1 MSETYKTSARA
12 SSQAST
18 LLTQMRG
25 AVHCKPVQAL
35 LGPGLAF
42 GLALGLALSINLGA
56 LADGEIP
63 LKNVTV
69 DANRQLVVQFTSGAG
84 APDTPKIVEVKEP
97 QHQLFIEF
105 SNVSLDDANIPA
117 GDQLSRTLAARM
129 PGVRRARLGLV
140 PNAPIPTVRVILDL
154 DPDLAIKPVLT
165 SLQDGAAVISFGD
178 DYVNAA
184 GAPAQAQAP
193 VENEGRPPIRTAT
206 AADPATD
213 PAAAYE
219 EYYRKFLQQKEMT
232 KNQPPVGEWGP
243 RKGTLAEAKAVK
255 GVKII
260 GTPLDSPA
268 LASVKETAPETT
280 APRRK
285 AVVKPIVK
293 AAAPA
298 ATAVASQPEPSAEEV
313 AAAAAPAVSPS
324 EVASQNPEADVPT
337 RAEAAARTQ
346 PDMVA
351 DEAAPAPVKAPAKP
365 RARVAPPPA
374 APVEAPAEESAA
386 APGDPGS
393 EDAVASTES
402 PRKRAIRVYNEAHKS
417 HLAGHV
423 DQAMAQYKQAIK
435 IDPELVE
442 AHSDLG
448 LAYNQQHN
456 YGSALIEF
464 RKALALNPRDAYTY
478 NGLGAALK
486 AQHDNMA
493 AIKNWETAVKLD
505 PRLAAAHYNLG
516 TAYESENDLDRALAS
531 YEEAVKN
538 DARFGEAYFRMGL
551 ILQQRHRLS
560 DARTNFK
567 KALKISADSD
577 YAEEARTRIA
587 HLDKV
592 IK

>member
-1 MSETYKTSARA
+1 MSETYKTSA
-12 SSQAST
+12 QASPSASRV
-18 LLTQMRG
+18 LKQLTGPASRP
-25 AVHCKPVQAL
+25 ARFKPVRAL
-35 LGPGLAF
+35 LVPGLAV
-42 GLALGLALSINLGA
+42 GLALGLAFSINLSA

-69 DANRQLVVQFTSGAG
+69 DANRQLVVQFASGAG
-84 APDTPKIVEVKEP
+84 APDSPKIVEVKEP

-105 SNVSLDDANIPA
+105 SNVVLDDTNIPA
-117 GDQLSRTLAARM
+117 GDKLSRMLAARM
-129 PGVRRARLGLV
+129 PGVRRARVGLV
-140 PNAPIPTVRVILDL
+140 ANATTPTVRVILDL
-154 DPDLAIKPVLT
+154 DPDLVIKPTLT

-184 GAPAQAQAP
+184 GTPAEAQTS
-193 VENEGRPPIRTAT
+193 VESEGRAPIRTAA

-213 PAAAYE
+213 PTAAYE

-232 KNQPPVGEWGP
+232 KNQAPVGEWGP
-243 RKGTLAEAKAVK
+243 RKGTLAEAKSVK

-268 LASVKETAPETT
+268 LAPVKEIASETV

-285 AVVKPIVK
+285 AAVKPVVK

-298 ATAVASQPEPSAEEV
+298 AVPASKQPEPSAEEI
-313 AAAAAPAVSPS
+313 AAASAPAVSPG
-324 EVASQNPEADVPT
+324 ELASQNPDADLPAK
-337 RAEAAARTQ
+337 AEATARTQ

-351 DEAAPAPVKAPAKP
+351 DEAAPEPVKTPAKP
-365 RARVAPPPA
+365 RAKAA
-374 APVEAPAEESAA
+374 APAELPIEESAA

-393 EDAVASTES
+393 EEAVASGES

-560 DARTNFK
+560 DARTNFR

-587 HLDKV
+587 HIDKV
-592 IK
+592 VK